1 MNWWV
6 VAFFL
11 FVGFLYYS
19 VWYQYY
25 NESKRDEKDKKYRGM
40 AIAALAPGSNPYP
53 PAGIRKPAPPPNPP
67 DPPRYRA
74 ATRPAPQPKRKEKN
88 DDNDGDNLGAIVA
101 GVLLG
106 EALSG
111 TRTSEAT
118 ERPNDSDSGFAGN
131 GGSFAGAGAS
141 ASWDSDGGTAATPD
155 FSNVESGS
163 SFNSDA

>member
-53 PAGIRKPAPPPNPP
+53 PAGLRKPPPPPNPP
-67 DPPRYRA
+67 DPPRYRD
-74 ATRPAPQPKRKEKN
+74 ATRPAPDPKKIEVENEK
-88 DDNDGDNLGAIVA
+88 
-101 GVLLG
+101 
-106 EALSG
+106 SSK
-111 TRTSEAT
+111 TRNSP
-118 ERPNDSDSGFAGN
+118 PNCS
-131 GGSFAGAGAS
+131 
-141 ASWDSDGGTAATPD
+141 
-155 FSNVESGS
+155 
-163 SFNSDA
+163 